1 MDNKNIFN
9 SPTKG
14 KMPLNLIV
22 KNISNFIQKDPEKKY
37 QLVVGTDSL
46 GKPKTIFVTAII
58 IYKEGKGGRY
68 FWKRINTHKIYHTIH
83 DRIYEEINFSLK
95 TAQDLLK
102 EIKKNIDPADSP
114 NYNFQIHIDV
124 GQNGKTRNMIKE
136 VVAIVNSNGFEAKI
150 KPESYGASNVADK
163 YV

>member
-14 KMPLNLIV
+14 KVPLDLIV
-22 KNISNFIQKDPEKKY
+22 KDISAFIQKDPKRKY

-58 IYKEGKGGRY
+58 VYKSGKGGHY
-68 FWKRINTHKIYHTIH
+68 FWKRINTHKIYHTIY
-83 DRIYEEINFSLK
+83 DRIYEEINFSLQ

-102 EIKKNIDPADSP
+102 EIKKAIKTTDLP
-114 NYNFQIHIDV
+114 NYNLQIHIDI

-136 VVAIVNSNGFEAKI
+136 VVAIVNSNGFEVKI
-150 KPESYGASNVADK
+150 KPESYGASNVADR